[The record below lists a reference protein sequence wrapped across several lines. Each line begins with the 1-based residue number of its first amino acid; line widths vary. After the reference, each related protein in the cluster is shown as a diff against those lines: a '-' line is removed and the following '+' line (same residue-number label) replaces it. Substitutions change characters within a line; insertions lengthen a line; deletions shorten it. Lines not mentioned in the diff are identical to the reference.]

1 MLQRIEA
8 LPGNA
13 GYAVTFV
20 FGDGSEQSAA
30 VRIADAD
37 IDVAEASLPATWRR
51 DQVPFGSLRRAVLAV
66 DAARQHRPAGKTL
79 SDVDGGW
86 DVALGNV
93 VLDSAGPR
101 CTAHGAMIKA
111 DGLYECS
118 ECGARALVS

>member
-8 LPGNA
+8 LPGSA
-13 GYAVTFV
+13 SYAVTFAV
-20 FGDGSEQSAA
+20 GDGSEQSAT
-30 VRIADAD
+30 VRITEAE
-37 IDVAEASLPATWRR
+37 IEVAEASLPATWRR
-51 DQVPFGSLRRAVLAV
+51 DQVPFGALRAAVLAM

-101 CTAHGAMIKA
+101 CTAHGAMIEA
-111 DGLYECS
+111 VGVYQCP
-118 ECGARALVS
+118 ECGARAQMS